1 MKRTWI
7 IVFGDLVSFLVSFG
21 LLIFI
26 RFKPEYYGEAISIH
40 LLPFTVLYITWVI
53 IFYIFGLYDLLNIK
67 PNIPYLKKWA
77 LALVTSFTAGMLLF
91 YFIPS
96 FGIAP
101 KINLIIQ
108 VISFGIISF
117 LIRRLIYNLLAKT
130 IRKPA
135 ILVGNSKP
143 LIELEKIISGNPQ
156 IGLEIVGKFKDINE
170 IKLDTNNFNGSTII
184 LDQGTQVLNQNIV
197 NLYTNNID
205 ILDTAKAYE
214 KYLYKIPVEY
224 IDLSFIIENVDIK
237 KDIFYTLVS
246 YVLNITFAL
255 VVLVVT
261 SPLIILSVI
270 FIYTNDKGPVFYI
283 QQRVGLNGK
292 VFKLYKLRSMKI
304 NAEENGAKW
313 STGNKDERVTK
324 IGKVL
329 RKTHID
335 EIPQMINILKGDIA
349 LVGPRPER
357 PEFVELLN
365 KDIPY
370 YSFRHIIRPGFTGW
384 AQIKYRYANTIEGS
398 KEKFE
403 YDLYYIKNQNIFL
416 DIGIILRT
424 IQIIFT
430 H

>member
-7 IVFGDLVSFLVSFG
+7 IVFGDLVSFLASFG

-26 RFKPEYYGEAISIH
+26 RFNPESYSEAINIH
-40 LLPFTVLYITWVI
+40 TIPFTVLYITWVI

-77 LALVTSFTAGMLLF
+77 LALVTSFAVGMLLF

-170 IKLDTNNFNGSTII
+170 IKLDMNNFNGSTII
-184 LDQGTQVLNQNIV
+184 LDQGAQVLNQNIL

-205 ILDTAKAYE
+205 ITDTAKAYE

-270 FIYTNDKGPVFYI
+270 FIYINDKGPVFYI